1 MKQDVKTITWRPT
14 EEYYA
19 SVREVYGSKG
29 SETAMLND
37 ITEQWLVLQSEAYNN
52 KEVKQSEALPVNLE
66 PITSMLQEVLSL
78 LKEKESPVRTTSV
91 QKEEKEDDFAREV
104 REKILNIQELP
115 PLPPQKPKEEDWEI
129 VEDKGEDW

>member
-1 MKQDVKTITWRPT
+1 MTKRFEIRHMPVDLMEEVVKKYPATNAT
-14 EEYYA
+14 ESAIKAMRE
-19 SVREVYGSKG
+19 SVRTVSVQ
-29 SETAMLND
+29 D
-37 ITEQWLVLQSEAYNN
+37 D

-104 REKILNIQELP
+104 REKILTIQELP
-115 PLPPQKPKEEDWEI
+115 PLPSQNPKEEDWEI

>member
-1 MKQDVKTITWRPT
+1 MTKRFEIRHMPVDLMEEVVKKYPATNAT
-14 EEYYA
+14 ESAIKAMRE
-19 SVREVYGSKG
+19 SVRTVSVQ
-29 SETAMLND
+29 D
-37 ITEQWLVLQSEAYNN
+37 D

-91 QKEEKEDDFAREV
+91 QKEDDFAREV
-104 REKILNIQELP
+104 REKILTIQELP
-115 PLPPQKPKEEDWEI
+115 PLPPQNPKEEDWEI